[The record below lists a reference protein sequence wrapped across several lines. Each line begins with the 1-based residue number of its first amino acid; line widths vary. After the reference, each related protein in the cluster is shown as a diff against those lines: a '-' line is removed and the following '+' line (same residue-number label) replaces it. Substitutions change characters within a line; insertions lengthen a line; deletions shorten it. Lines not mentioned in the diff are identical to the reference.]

1 MHVKGYMNE
10 ATWDGTELRAKGT
23 NKMAH
28 FALIG
33 PADVDPDDYITK
45 EESEEKGA
53 GETWKQGAKASAAL
67 FKTPDELVLTREDM
81 ASVEFKRATRLTN
94 GRIRIR
100 THAGGDHQLHFRRKS
115 NEEFEALAKELGAT
129 GL

>member
-10 ATWDGTELRAKGT
+10 ASWDASEELAKGT
-23 NKMAH
+23 KIMVH
-28 FALIG
+28 FALIRS
-33 PADVDPDDYITK
+33 ADVDMEDYITEDEVK
-45 EESEEKGA
+45 EKGA
-53 GETWKQGAKASAAL
+53 GDAWKQGAKAKAAV

-100 THAGGDHQLHFRRKS
+100 SRAGGDHQLHFRRKS
-115 NEEFEALAKELGAT
+115 NEEFEALARELGAA